1 MLTLYLLLIGFIGAG
16 GDFEG
21 SIYVVKECPP
31 IEMVIPEIRDRVE
44 KGGVL
49 YWTAK
54 CSEFDFVP
62 FEMPRNINRT

>member
-1 MLTLYLLLIGFIGAG
+1 MNLYLLFIGFIVTG

-21 SIYVVKECPP
+21 SIYVVEECPP
-31 IEMVIPEIRDRVE
+31 IEMVITEIRERVE

-54 CSEFDFVP
+54 CSDFDFVP